1 MELVLYYV
9 FTRSKFASIS
19 ASGNIISQK
28 RITMYGTNML
38 ILPLH
43 KNNQVNASLIH
54 NMHFQVKVL
63 IVLRHS
69 FLKMIFQFFGF
80 QYHGGSNLDVL

>member
-1 MELVLYYV
+1 VKVSFVLYYV

-28 RITMYGTNML
+28 QITTYGTNML

-54 NMHFQVKVL
+54 NMHFQVL
-63 IVLRHS
+63 TS
-69 FLKMIFQFFGF
+69 
-80 QYHGGSNLDVL
+80 